1 MQLQIGAMSVGDILD
16 RGLKVLFRRL
26 PTFYLVNL
34 LTLAPIITLQ
44 AAFPEWWL
52 PKPRPDEMLRVL
64 GATLLLLAATV
75 MLQPFAAAATL
86 YVVAREFSGQ
96 RAGIGAAFVF
106 ALRRFLSLLAA
117 SFLFG
122 VIFMAGWAMCCVP
135 GILFAVWFIFVGQ
148 AVVVEGR
155 GPIRALGRSMELTEG
170 YRWRVF
176 GVCVLLGIAYYASG
190 AVAGILAAVLP
201 PTEFVRTD
209 RGPDF
214 IVNYQHYYLSLAVQT
229 LGKILVQTFGAVCVT
244 LLYFDLRIRKEGL
257 DLELAARR
265 QASIV

>member
-1 MQLQIGAMSVGDILD
+1 MSVGDILD
-16 RGLKVLFRRL
+16 RGLKLLFRRL

-34 LTLAPIITLQ
+34 LALAPIIILQ
-44 AAFPEWWL
+44 TAFPEWWL
-52 PKPRPDEMLRVL
+52 PKPRPDEMMRAM
-64 GATLLLLAATV
+64 GATLLLLAATL

-86 YVVAREFSGQ
+86 YIVAREFSGQ
-96 RAGIGAAFVF
+96 RAGIGAAFFF
-106 ALRRFLSLLAA
+106 ALRRFVKLLAA

-122 VIFMAGWAMCCVP
+122 VILMAGWAMCCVP
-135 GILFAVWFIFVGQ
+135 GILFTVWFIFVGQ

-155 GPIRALGRSMELTEG
+155 GPIRALGRSMELSEG

-176 GVCVLLGIAYYASG
+176 GVCALLGVAYYMSG
-190 AVAGILAAVLP
+190 TVAGILAAVLP
-201 PTEFVRTD
+201 PTEFVRND
-209 RGPDF
+209 RSF
-214 IVNYQHYYLSLAVQT
+214 TFVVNYQHYYLVLAVQT
-229 LGKILVQTFGAVCVT
+229 FGKILVQTFAAVCVT